1 MNRKDWQDAY
11 GEAPEAF
18 HRRLLEALDG
28 LEEEEMRH
36 IRKRHKLTTALIA
49 AIIAILALA
58 GGALAAR
65 ELGIFEYFRYDS
77 YKPLPEAEEMV
88 ETELGSAENELVKL
102 TVEEAVYDGQG
113 ALVQLRFTPKV
124 DAREYALQNP
134 CFEGSWGW
142 GDTDYVVGEEE
153 VDGAVRWHF
162 LGRKDGRREID
173 CDVNANIIAE
183 NGEEIPIESWL
194 GDAMEDGSIVLHGS
208 GRSEIPLGESV
219 TLCVEP
225 KVRLRVKWDEKTPDG
240 KFVDAGRG
248 AYESCAMDAIET
260 PMKLSAAERY
270 IELVPQ
276 TKLDRVEVLRAGINL
291 TPVRGYLTLEYVYD
305 PLPEELMGI
314 SIGLYDAE
322 GHNLCGSSGGEGSPE
337 IDGKYYWSYEVKP
350 FDELPDVLYLM
361 PDVIDGPPMGRIE
374 CRVREVDAPV
384 VTMPP
389 SQGFSAEK

>member
-225 KVRLRVKWDEKTPDG
+225 KVALRVKWDERTADG
-240 KFVDAGRG
+240 SFLDAGQG
-248 AYESCAMDAIET
+248 AYESRAMDAIET
-260 PMKLSAAERY
+260 PMKRSAGERY
-270 IELVPQ
+270 IELIPQ
-276 TKLDRVEVLRAGINL
+276 KKLDRVEILRAGITL
-291 TPVRGYLTLEYVYD
+291 TPVRGYFTVEYTYE

-314 SIGLYDAE
+314 HIRVFDAE
-322 GHNLCGSSGGEGSPE
+322 GNDLEISGGGAGRTER
-337 IDGKYYWSYEVKP
+337 DGKCYWSCGVRT
-350 FDELPDVLYLM
+350 FDGLPDVLYLE
-361 PDVIDGPPMGRIE
+361 PKVVDGSPMERIE
-374 CRVREVDAPV
+374 CKVREVDAPA
-384 VTMPP
+384 VTVPP
-389 SQGFSAEK
+389 LRDIGEE